1 LRGIFHPL
9 QLLSNQ
15 GIPMLQKFRQLFI
28 CFVLTS
34 FTFVGFT
41 QSVQAAMIGTEEAV
55 AVHTAQQ
62 NREKVVAALDRPD
75 VVAELER
82 MGVDKSE
89 AQARVAAL
97 SDAEVASLAGRVNS
111 MPAGGDIIGV
121 VLFVFVLLLVT
132 DILGLTK
139 VFPFTRS
146 VRH

>member
-1 LRGIFHPL
+1 MLR
-9 QLLSNQ
+9 
-15 GIPMLQKFRQLFI
+15 KFRQLFI
-28 CFVLTS
+28 CFLLTS

-41 QSVQAAMIGTEEAV
+41 QSVQAAMIGTEQAV
-55 AVHTAQQ
+55 TAPTAQQ
-62 NREKVVAALDRPD
+62 NREKVAAALDRPD

-82 MGVDKSE
+82 MGVDKTE

-97 SDAEVASLAGRVNS
+97 TDAEVASLAGRVDS
-111 MPAGGDIIGV
+111 MPAGGDILGV
-121 VLFVFVLLLVT
+121 LVFVFVLLLVT